1 MAIFKPSSANSRASE
16 YSSISPALLHNC
28 PNNLDVSSLFSNFL
42 DKDKKTPRQV
52 LGQGILRAITEATP
66 APKADRTVV
75 ETAEEDAVETDADAR
90 VIWWIGCS
98 TMLTFCYMITSAYI
112 F

>member
-1 MAIFKPSSANSRASE
+1 MNTIAIP
-16 YSSISPALLHNC
+16 
-28 PNNLDVSSLFSNFL
+28 VS
-42 DKDKKTPRQV
+42 KTTM
-52 LGQGILRAITEATP
+52 ILKAIAEAKP
-66 APKADRTVV
+66 APRAT
-75 ETAEEDAVETDADAR
+75 TAIEAPEDYAAETDADAR